1 MDTNRSPR
9 AMRIFEQLI
18 ELPPE
23 GRAAGLDE
31 LCVGD
36 AELRALVEAMLVAD
50 AQAEE
55 PFGGDAAKWQAE
67 LQGQSAAEAAT
78 TAQLGKTIGAWRI
91 VGELGRGGMGTVY
104 TVQRSDGAYAQ
115 KAALKLIRSA
125 SDSPAA
131 RERFVRE
138 RQLLAQL
145 RHPHIATLLD
155 GGFSADGDPYFVME
169 YIDGMPID
177 QWCDKHQLGLR
188 ERIELFLQ
196 ALDAVSCAHRSLV
209 IHRDLKPSNLMVD
222 ADGRVKLLDFGIAKQ
237 LDGSEVTATSDRA
250 LTFEYA
256 SPEQLHAAPITTAT
270 DVWQLGI
277 VLHRLLSGAHPFG
290 LQRDTPLPQ
299 QLQLL
304 EREPE
309 PLTRAA
315 AQAPAELAVLR
326 GGLSPELLANNLR
339 GPLTQIVQGCLRRMP
354 EGRYVSVDALA
365 EDLRRWLTHRP
376 LRIVPP
382 TRALRFRLWWR
393 RNLVLATAASLVLLS
408 VLGGSGAALWQAREA
423 RAHAAIAEQQRIEA
437 ERQSANAREA
447 MAFLSDT
454 LAAAAPENA
463 LSTEV
468 SVRQLLDHARA
479 KLDERGAVDPQVRQ
493 AVQRLLGHL
502 YNALGEQLIARELL
516 EAGLAGL
523 EPRSREEALAL
534 AEDHAAH
541 AFVLGAMDLGEES
554 LAAAEQA
561 AALRRR
567 FAPDDPMQQFKA
579 LEALGYAHHR
589 ARNVENAEELWLQA
603 IELAKGVPE
612 FAPSDLT
619 SVINVY
625 QMLSKQSVFT
635 GDFARALQLADDAL
649 ALAESRGLS
658 PQSPMKA
665 GLLQAKSQALSFN
678 GNAAAAEP
686 VIREAIA
693 IHTKTVGTTGNEAGS
708 LHGELGIVLNELGRY
723 REAIEEFDREH
734 QLRAASV
741 EAPLQRAINLTNRG
755 AVYENAGDYPRALAS
770 FEESLAILDENGVG
784 KDEARRRQLER
795 NYARGLSLAGRFAD
809 ADALLRR
816 LQAAARRLDGE
827 DSAEYALLTWN
838 RVVLARYRGDT
849 ANGLRLLDE
858 AKGKWAELVP
868 DTHPVVTQA
877 FRHGAAFARQ
887 RGDFAAAE
895 RDQREAV
902 RRFEAGAVPVM
913 LATARAELAAIRFER
928 GDRAEARALLEQA
941 MPVLRDAVLPLEV
954 NRKQAEV
961 LARKLGV

>member
-1 MDTNRSPR
+1 MDTNRGPL

-18 ELPPE
+18 ELSPE
-23 GRAAGLDE
+23 RRAAGLDE
-31 LCVGD
+31 LCAGD

-50 AQAEE
+50 AQADE
-55 PFGGDAAKWQAE
+55 PFGGNVAKWQAE

-78 TAQLGKTIGAWRI
+78 NAQVGKTIGAWRI

-155 GGFSADGDPYFVME
+155 GGFSAEGDPYFVME

-196 ALDAVSCAHRSLV
+196 ALDAVSCAHRSLI

-237 LDGSEVTATSDRA
+237 LDGAEATATSDRA

-290 LQRDTPLPQ
+290 LQRDTPLPK

-315 AQAPAELAVLR
+315 AQAAPELAGLR
-326 GGLSPELLANNLR
+326 GGLSPELLAKNLR

-354 EGRYVSVDALA
+354 EGRFVSVDALA
-365 EDLRRWLTHRP
+365 EDLRRWLSHRP

-382 TRALRFRLWWR
+382 ARALRFRLWWR
-393 RNLVLATAASLVLLS
+393 RNLVMATAASLVLLA

-423 RAHAAIAEQQRIEA
+423 RAQAAIAEQRRIEA
-437 ERQSANAREA
+437 ERQSANAREV
-447 MAFLSDT
+447 MAFLNDT

-468 SVRQLLDHARA
+468 SVRQLLEHARA

-493 AVQRLLGHL
+493 AVQRMLGHL
-502 YNALGEQLIARELL
+502 HNAVGEKLIARELL
-516 EAGLAGL
+516 EAGLDGQ

-534 AEDHAAH
+534 AEDHTVH
-541 AFVLGAMDLGEES
+541 AFVLGTMDLGEES
-554 LAAAEQA
+554 LAAAERA
-561 AALRRR
+561 AELRRR

-579 LEALGYAHHR
+579 LEALGFAYHR
-589 ARNVENAEELWLQA
+589 ARDVENAEKQWLQA
-603 IELAKGVPE
+603 IELAKGNP
-612 FAPSDLT
+612 DLSADDFS
-619 SVINVY
+619 SVLNVY
-625 QMLSKQSVFT
+625 QMLSRQSVFT
-635 GDFARALQLADDAL
+635 GDFARALQLAEEGL
-649 ALAESRGLS
+649 ALLQSRGLP
-658 PQSPMKA
+658 PQSPSRSALLHAKA
-665 GLLQAKSQALSFN
+665 NALSIN
-678 GNAAAAEP
+678 GDAAAAEP
-686 VIREAIA
+686 LLREAIA
-693 IHTKTVGTTGNEAGS
+693 IHTKTVGAFGNEAGT
-708 LHGELGIVLNELGRY
+708 LHGALGIVLNELGRY
-723 REAIEEFDREH
+723 REAAEEVEREH
-734 QLRAASV
+734 QLNAASV
-741 EAPLQRAINLTNRG
+741 EAPLQRATNLTNLG
-755 AVYENAGDYPRALAS
+755 AIYENAGDYPRALTL
-770 FEESLAILDENGVG
+770 FEESLAILDEGGVG
-784 KDEARRRQLER
+784 KEEARRRKLER
-795 NYARGLSLAGRFAD
+795 NYARGLALAGRFAE

-816 LQAAARRLDGE
+816 LQTAARRLDGE

-838 RVVLARYRGDT
+838 RVVLARYSGDT

-858 AKGKWAELVP
+858 AKAKWAKLVP
-868 DTHPVVTQA
+868 DTHPVFTQVL
-877 FRHGAAFARQ
+877 RYGAAFARQ
-887 RGDFAAAE
+887 RGDLAAAE

-902 RRFEAGAVPVM
+902 RRFEAGAVPVN
-913 LATARAELAAIRFER
+913 LAIARAELAAVRFER
-928 GDRAEARALLEQA
+928 GDRAEARALLGQA
-941 MPVLRDAVLPLEV
+941 MPVLRDSVLPQDV
-954 NRKQAEV
+954 NRKQAEA
-961 LARKLGV
+961 LARRLGV

>member
-1 MDTNRSPR
+1 MDTNRGPL

-23 GRAAGLDE
+23 RRAAGLDE
-31 LCVGD
+31 LCADD

-55 PFGGDAAKWQAE
+55 PFGGNVAKWHAE
-67 LQGQSAAEAAT
+67 LQGQTAAEAASI
-78 TAQLGKTIGAWRI
+78 AQVGKTIGAWRI

-104 TVQRSDGAYAQ
+104 TVQRSDGAYSQ
-115 KAALKLIRSA
+115 KAALKLIRST

-169 YIDGMPID
+169 YIDGLPID
-177 QWCDKHQLGLR
+177 QWCDAHQLGLR

-237 LDGSEVTATSDRA
+237 LDGAEATATSDRA

-277 VLHRLLSGAHPFG
+277 VLFRLLSGAHPFG
-290 LQRDTPLPQ
+290 LQRDTPLPK

-315 AQAPAELAVLR
+315 AQAPPERAALR
-326 GGLSPELLANNLR
+326 GGLSPDLLAKNLR
-339 GPLTQIVQGCLRRMP
+339 GPLTQIVLGCLRRMP

-365 EDLRRWLTHRP
+365 EDLRRWLGHRP

-393 RNLVLATAASLVLLS
+393 RNLVLATAASLVLLA

-423 RAHAAIAEQQRIEA
+423 RAQAAIAEQRRIEA
-437 ERQSANAREA
+437 ERQSANAREV

-468 SVRQLLDHARA
+468 SVRQLLEHARA

-493 AVQRLLGHL
+493 PVQRLLGHL
-502 YNALGEQLIARELL
+502 YNALGEMRVARELL
-516 EAGLAGL
+516 EGGLHEL

-534 AEDHAAH
+534 AEDHSVH
-541 AFVLGAMDLGEES
+541 AFVLGTMDLGEDS
-554 LAAAEQA
+554 LAAAERA

-567 FAPDDPMQQFKA
+567 FAPNDPMQQFKA
-579 LEALGYAHHR
+579 LEELGYAYHR
-589 ARNVENAEELWLQA
+589 GRDVENAEKQWLQA
-603 IELAKGVPE
+603 IELAKAIPDLSPD
-612 FAPSDLT
+612 ALT

-625 QMLSKQSVFT
+625 QMLSRQSVFT
-635 GDFARALQLADDAL
+635 GDFARALQLADDGL
-649 ALAESRGLS
+649 ALARSHGLP
-658 PQSPMKA
+658 PQSPWQA
-665 GLLQAKSQALSFN
+665 GLLQAKANALSIN
-678 GNAAAAEP
+678 GDSAAAEP
-686 VIREAIA
+686 LIREAIA
-693 IHTKTVGTTGNEAGS
+693 IHTKTVGVTGSQAGT
-708 LHGELGIVLNELGRY
+708 LHGLLGIVLNELGRY
-723 REAIEEFDREH
+723 REAIEEMEREQ
-734 QLRAASV
+734 QLRDASD
-741 EAPLQRAINLTNRG
+741 EAPLQQATNLTNRG
-755 AVYENAGDYPRALAS
+755 AVYENAGDYPRALAL
-770 FEESLAILDENGVG
+770 FEESLAILDEGGVG
-784 KDEARRRQLER
+784 KEEARRRQLER
-795 NYARGLSLAGRFAD
+795 NYARGLALAGRFAD

-816 LQAAARRLDGE
+816 LQEAARRLDGE

-838 RVVLARYRGDT
+838 RVVLARYSGDT
-849 ANGLRLLDE
+849 TNGLRLLDE
-858 AKGKWAELVP
+858 AKGKWANLVP
-868 DTHPVVTQA
+868 DTHPVFTQI
-877 FRHGAAFARQ
+877 FRHGAAFALQ
-887 RGDFAAAE
+887 RGDLTAAE

-902 RRFEAGAVPVM
+902 RRFEAGAVPISV
-913 LATARAELAAIRFER
+913 AIARAELAAIRLQR
-928 GDRAEARALLEQA
+928 GDRAEARALLEYA
-941 MPVLRDAVLPLEV
+941 MPVLRDTVLPQDV
-954 NRKQAEV
+954 NRKQAEA